1 MDPLKTSPR
10 EEPLGQ
16 RLPLSPWL
24 TARGMDWGGLTEGLH
39 PETLPRGTALYQQGA
54 PSDEM
59 FLILEGRVLLECC
72 HASGKK
78 RAIYIVSAGMTI
90 GEAGAMFGG
99 SHDFR
104 AVTVTQCRLFRIPA
118 PVFRRRV
125 EASPALALQVFQ
137 VEARKGQVLAR
148 VLAMDSFLDLRA
160 RVAQALLSLS
170 EQHGRPEPEGIL
182 LTIPFTHQEMADL
195 LGVSRVAVSQC
206 MGGAGPARCAYK
218 AEGPRA
224 PPGHRRA
231 GALSGQ
237 GRLMGPGP
245 CGSPSLP
252 PPSRPPFPS
261 MSRFVAYLPPRLD
274 RPAPV
279 PVIE

>member
-148 VLAMDSFLDLRA
+148 LLAMDSFLDLRA

-206 MGGAGPARCAYK
+206 MGELVRQGVLTKRKGLVLLRDIAALERCRDRGA
-218 AEGPRA
+218 
-224 PPGHRRA
+224 
-231 GALSGQ
+231 
-237 GRLMGPGP
+237 
-245 CGSPSLP
+245 
-252 PPSRPPFPS
+252 
-261 MSRFVAYLPPRLD
+261 
-274 RPAPV
+274 
-279 PVIE
+279 

>member
-104 AVTVTQCRLFRIPA
+104 AVTVTQCRLFRSPA

-125 EASPALALQVFQ
+125 EASPALGGSGH
-137 VEARKGQVLAR
+137 EA
-148 VLAMDSFLDLRA
+148 
-160 RVAQALLSLS
+160 
-170 EQHGRPEPEGIL
+170 
-182 LTIPFTHQEMADL
+182 
-195 LGVSRVAVSQC
+195 
-206 MGGAGPARCAYK
+206 
-218 AEGPRA
+218 
-224 PPGHRRA
+224 
-231 GALSGQ
+231 
-237 GRLMGPGP
+237 
-245 CGSPSLP
+245 
-252 PPSRPPFPS
+252 
-261 MSRFVAYLPPRLD
+261 
-274 RPAPV
+274 
-279 PVIE
+279 

>member
-137 VEARKGQVLAR
+137 VEARKGRGAGPPAGHGQLSGPPCPRRPGPALPVRAARQAGAGGYLAHHP
-148 VLAMDSFLDLRA
+148 LYPPGD
-160 RVAQALLSLS
+160 
-170 EQHGRPEPEGIL
+170 GRP
-182 LTIPFTHQEMADL
+182 A
-195 LGVSRVAVSQC
+195 GVSRVAVSQC
-206 MGGAGPARCAYK
+206 MGELARQGVLTKRKGLVLLRDIAALERCRDRGA
-218 AEGPRA
+218 
-224 PPGHRRA
+224 
-231 GALSGQ
+231 
-237 GRLMGPGP
+237 
-245 CGSPSLP
+245 
-252 PPSRPPFPS
+252 
-261 MSRFVAYLPPRLD
+261 
-274 RPAPV
+274 
-279 PVIE
+279 